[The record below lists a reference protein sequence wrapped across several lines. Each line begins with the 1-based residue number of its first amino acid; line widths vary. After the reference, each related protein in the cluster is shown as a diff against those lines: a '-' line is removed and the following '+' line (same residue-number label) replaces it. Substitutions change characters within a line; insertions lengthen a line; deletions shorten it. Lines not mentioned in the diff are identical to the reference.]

1 MAFFNNYEPRA
12 GLGLYVTSGT
22 YRDSFYGKAGV
33 AGFTIETATQF
44 FESCST
50 FEDIVLP
57 DNLDMFFY
65 TAKIV
70 RAPYML
76 PYGES

>member
-1 MAFFNNYEPRA
+1 MAYFNNYEPRA

-22 YRDSFYGKAGV
+22 WRDSFYGKAGV
-33 AGFTIETATQF
+33 AGFTIETATAW
-44 FESCST
+44 FESCDN
-50 FEDIVLP
+50 FESIVLP
-57 DNLDMFFY
+57 DNLAMFFH

-76 PYGES
+76 PYGEC